1 MHHFPAFTRGTWA
14 LSGTNDV
21 CAIASF
27 ISQGRYYSSQLSNG
41 PPEPLS
47 SLGYPNAICGNQYH
61 RSTSGTSEGSES
73 HQSYSNL
80 SSVTEVSSYSGNK
93 EYNKNDGSL
102 LSIPE
107 VGHTCQQNQTG
118 NGNSKNKSELNMA
131 LKKIAE
137 QLSLGEDD
145 DDDYIYSNQT
155 HSMGGKTR
163 KCFRFFLH
171 FFLGS

>member
-1 MHHFPAFTRGTWA
+1 MCSHLRGVRWRVKGWTHLGLYSMHHFPAFTRGTWA

-61 RSTSGTSEGSES
+61 SSSSGASECSES

-93 EYNKNDGSL
+93 EYTKNDGGL
-102 LSIPE
+102 LRACLGGLQHLWKWLRLWLLQKSSSSI
-107 VGHTCQQNQTG
+107 GACAFC
-118 NGNSKNKSELNMA
+118 KSFGTAPRVLFDLE
-131 LKKIAE
+131 
-137 QLSLGEDD
+137 
-145 DDDYIYSNQT
+145 
-155 HSMGGKTR
+155 
-163 KCFRFFLH
+163 
-171 FFLGS
+171 